1 MFIATIERIGLVP
14 LPWANSLR
22 WLAPGPRCQLPQ
34 STYEKPML
42 CFRYFLPVHWRS
54 REETRPSMTDE
65 SLDPEDQARLT
76 SRFGRAFVAGE
87 LLFSDGDPGSEAYLL
102 QEGRI
107 RLIKRVGVMER
118 SLRLLRP
125 GDLFGETALL
135 PGAPRSSTAVAVT
148 NGSVLVIEQLTL
160 SQITALHPAVGVRI
174 MQQLVRRLRDAE
186 DQIEVL
192 MLTDHRAKVIVTLL
206 KLAQQTP
213 GASTGPTEVH
223 AVELTISPLELAT
236 RVGLDLQSVKN
247 TVQEL
252 KDSGHL
258 RINGERVSIPNL
270 GSLRE
275 LTSLLLLRDQIVGQS
290 REATGHH
297 DVSQMR

>member
-1 MFIATIERIGLVP
+1 
-14 LPWANSLR
+14 
-22 WLAPGPRCQLPQ
+22 
-34 STYEKPML
+34 
-42 CFRYFLPVHWRS
+42 
-54 REETRPSMTDE
+54 MTDE

-125 GDLFGETALL
+125 GDLFGESALL
-135 PGAPRSSTAVAVT
+135 PSAPRSSTAVAVT
-148 NGSVLVIEQLTL
+148 NGSVLVIEQQTL
-160 SQITALHPAVGVRI
+160 AQITALHPAVGVRI

-192 MLTDHRAKVIVTLL
+192 MLADPRAKIIVTLL

-213 GASTGPTEVH
+213 GAQSGPTDVQ

-252 KDSGHL
+252 KESGHL
-258 RINGERVSIPNL
+258 HISGERVSIPNL

-275 LTSLLLLRDQIVGQS
+275 LTSLLLLRDQIIGHR
-290 REATGHH
+290 REATGQH
-297 DVSQMR
+297 DLSQIR